1 MIWRYEIKF
10 ALWNNE
16 LAYFEHWL
24 DSQPYFRRSFPGRI
38 VNSIYFDTPDFSTA
52 LDNLSG
58 IADRTKYRLRW
69 YGAEESARSRFEI
82 KVKKG
87 RVGRKVTA
95 DIERSASEFRAMS
108 LEERD
113 RFLAGEKSLRGELPV
128 GDPLQSVLWV
138 RYDRDYFERGREI
151 RVTIDRNLVFGELWS
166 ESAAY
171 DQRTSSLPQNVIEFK
186 FAPEDKDL
194 AAQVMFD
201 LPFYPVRNSKYMLGL
216 SSFGRSVYI

>member
-24 DSQPYFRRSFPGRI
+24 DSQPYFRRAYPARI
-38 VNSIYFDTPDFSTA
+38 VNSIYFDTPDFTTA
-52 LDNLSG
+52 IDNLSG
-58 IADRTKYRLRW
+58 IAERTKYRLRW
-69 YGAEESARSRFEI
+69 YGAEESTKSRFEI

-87 RVGRKVTA
+87 RLGRKVSA
-95 DIERSASEFRAMS
+95 DVERSASEFRAMS
-108 LEERD
+108 LAERD
-113 RFLAGEKSLRGELPV
+113 RLLAGQKSLQGELPV
-128 GDPLQSVLWV
+128 GNPLQSVLWV
-138 RYDRDYFERGREI
+138 RYDRDYYERGREI

-166 ESAAY
+166 ESTEHEK
-171 DQRTSSLPQNVIEFK
+171 RTSSLPQNVIEFK
-186 FAPEDKDL
+186 FSPEDKNL
-194 AAQVMFD
+194 AAEVMFD